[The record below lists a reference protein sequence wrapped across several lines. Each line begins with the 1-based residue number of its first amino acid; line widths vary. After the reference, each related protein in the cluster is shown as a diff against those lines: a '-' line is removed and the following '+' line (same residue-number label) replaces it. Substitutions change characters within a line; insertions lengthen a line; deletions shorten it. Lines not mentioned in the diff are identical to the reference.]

1 MSIKVA
7 IRHFTSYKYD
17 KHITLSPQVIRLRPA
32 AHSRTMIKGYSL
44 KILPEKHFINWQQ
57 DPFGNYLARIV
68 FPDKVNEF
76 VIDVEV
82 IADMVVINPF
92 DFFVE
97 EYANHYPFEYEDS
110 LQKNLVPYLEIT
122 ERGPLLMDLTEKAA
136 ELLKKNT
143 VTQDFLVTLNRL
155 LYLEISYNIRM
166 EPGVQSCEE
175 TLELK
180 SGSCRDT
187 AWLFVQLLR
196 HFGLAARFASGYLVQ
211 LKPDI
216 KSLDGPSGPEQD
228 FTDLHAWTEVYLPGA
243 GWIGLDPTSG
253 LFAGEGHIPLAC
265 TPDPQS
271 AAPITGGII
280 SDSPDPIETEFHFE
294 NTITRIEEKPRVTK
308 PFSDEQWED
317 IMALGDK
324 VDEEFAANNVR
335 LTMGG
340 EPTFVS
346 VDNNEAPEWNSAAD
360 GEHKRR
366 LSNILFHK
374 LKNEYGEG
382 ALMQYGQ
389 GKWYPGEPLP
399 RWKLACYWRKDHVP
413 LWNND
418 KLMAD
423 LSKDYGLGPKDAKA
437 FMRLL
442 TKELHIDTKNI
453 TATYEDPFYF
463 LWEESKTPV
472 NVDPLKVDLKSPLER
487 QKLAELL
494 NTGLNEPVGYVVP
507 IKWDLE
513 QSNWQ
518 SCKWSFRR
526 QNLFL
531 VPGNS
536 PVGLR
541 LPLDSVQYYDPAEQ
555 EELPERSLFA
565 DVEALPQGDQFVP
578 ETGTKFNNS
587 KTIFKT
593 AMVVEVRQGKLF
605 IFFPPTSYFE
615 HYLYLVN
622 AVERAAEKLKMP
634 VLIEGYDPPTDNR
647 VTKMMITPD
656 PGVIEVNIH
665 PAASWREL
673 AKNYDIL
680 YKKAAESRLATEKFN
695 IDGRHTG
702 TGGGNHVTLG
712 GETPSDSPLLRR
724 PDILRSFITFWQHH
738 PCLSYLFSTQFI
750 GPTSQAPRVDE
761 GRMETLYELE
771 IAFQQVPDRAEN
783 EVPFWL
789 VDRIFRHFLTDI
801 TGNTHRSEFCIDK
814 LYSPDSS
821 SGRLGILEFRG
832 FDMPPHYR
840 MSMVQFLLI
849 RTLLAWFWEKPYNH
863 KLVRWGTELHDRFL
877 LPHYCYKDMTEVVNS
892 LRDAGYGFDIS
903 WFEPFFSFRF
913 PFLGELQVDDIN
925 IEIKMAI
932 EPWHVLGEEMSSTGT
947 SRFVDSSLER
957 IQVKI
962 SGLTDSRYT
971 FLCNGLKIPLKSTGV
986 QGEYI
991 AGVRYRAWQPPSA
1004 LHPTIGIDTPL
1015 VFDLFDTWTQKSVAA
1030 CQYHVS
1036 HPGGRS
1042 YDTFPVNSYEAE
1054 SRIISRFFDFGHSV
1068 NLVEPAVSQQAAGGR
1083 FVTKMNIL
1091 PQYTITNEVV
1101 SPEYP
1106 YTMDLRRYKNAK
1118 NL

>member
-68 FPDKVNEF
+68 FPEKVNEF

-97 EYANHYPFEYEDS
+97 EYANHYPFEYDEA
-110 LQKNLVPYLEIT
+110 LQKNLTPYLEIT

-271 AAPITGGII
+271 AAPISGGII
-280 SDSPDPIETEFHFE
+280 SDTSDPIETEFHFE

-399 RWKLACYWRKDHVP
+399 RWKLACYWRKDNVP

-418 KLMAD
+418 TLMAD
-423 LSKDYGLGPKDAKA
+423 LSKDYGLGPKDAKS
-437 FMRLL
+437 FMKLL
-442 TKELHIDTKNI
+442 TKELHIDPKNI
-453 TATYEDPFYF
+453 NPTYEDPFYF
-463 LWEESKTPV
+463 LWEESKTPI

-507 IKWDLE
+507 IKWDLV
-513 QSNWQ
+513 QNNWQ

-526 QNLFL
+526 DNLFL

-541 LPLDSVQYYDPAEQ
+541 LPLDSVQYFDPAEQ

-565 DVEALPQGDQFVP
+565 DVDALPDGDHLIP
-578 ETGTKFNNS
+578 ETGAKFNNS

-622 AVERAAEKLKMP
+622 AVERTAEKLKMP
-634 VLIEGYDPPTDNR
+634 VLIEGYDPPSDNR
-647 VTKMMITPD
+647 ITKMMITPD

-673 AKNYDIL
+673 AKNYDVL

-712 GETPSDSPLLRR
+712 GETPADSPLLRR

-849 RTLLAWFWEKPYNH
+849 RTLLAWFWKTPYNH

-1004 LHPTIGIDTPL
+1004 LHPTIGTDTPL

-1068 NLVEPAVSQQAAGGR
+1068 NLVEPAVAQQTAGGR

-1091 PQYTITNEVV
+1091 PQYAITNEVV

>member
-17 KHITLSPQVIRLRPA
+17 KHISLSPHVIRLRPA

-68 FPDKVNEF
+68 FPEKVNEF
-76 VIDVEV
+76 SVDVEV

-97 EYANHYPFEYEDS
+97 EYAVHYPFDYDEA
-110 LQKNLVPYLEIT
+110 LQKNLVPYLEVT
-122 ERGPLLMDLTEKAA
+122 ENGPLLMDLTEKAS
-136 ELLKKNT
+136 ELLNKNT
-143 VTQDFLVTLNRL
+143 VTQNFLVDVNQL
-155 LYLEISYNIRM
+155 LYKEIAYQIRM
-166 EPGVQSCEE
+166 EPGIQSCEE

-187 AWLFVQLLR
+187 AWLLVQLLR

-216 KSLDGPSGPEQD
+216 KSLDGPSGAAED
-228 FTDLHAWTEVYLPGA
+228 FTDLHAWAEVYLPGA
-243 GWIGLDPTSG
+243 GWVGLDPTSG

-271 AAPITGGII
+271 AAPISGLA
-280 SDSPDPIETEFHFE
+280 DPADTEFHFE

-308 PFSDEQWED
+308 PFSDEQWDD
-317 IMALGDK
+317 IMALGDQ
-324 VDEEFAANNVR
+324 VDAEFEANNVR

-346 VDNNEAPEWNSAAD
+346 IDNYEAPEWNSAAD

-374 LKNEYGEG
+374 LKNEYGSG

-399 RWKLACYWRKDHVP
+399 RWKLACYWRKDNVP
-413 LWNND
+413 MWHND
-418 KLMAD
+418 ELMAD
-423 LSKDYGLGPKDAKA
+423 LSKDYGFGPEEADQ
-437 FMRLL
+437 FMQTLAH
-442 TKELHIDTKNI
+442 ELHIDKKNI
-453 TATYEDPFYF
+453 TPTYEDPFYF
-463 LWEESKTPV
+463 LWEESKTPI

-507 IKWDLE
+507 VKWDIF
-513 QSNWQ
+513 QNNWQ
-518 SCKWSFRR
+518 SCKWAFRR
-526 QNLFL
+526 NNLFL

-541 LPLDSVQYYDPAEQ
+541 LPLDSIQYTDPAEQ
-555 EELPERSLFA
+555 EELAERSLFA
-565 DVEALPQGDQFVP
+565 DVDALPDAIEEAADNTP
-578 ETGTKFNNS
+578 FNN
-587 KTIFKT
+587 TDIIFKT
-593 AMVVEVRQGKLF
+593 ALVVEARQGKLF
-605 IFFPPTSYFE
+605 VFFPPTSYFE
-615 HYLYLVN
+615 HYLSLVN
-622 AVERAAEKLKMP
+622 AVERTAEKLKMP

-665 PAASWREL
+665 PAKSWREL
-673 AKNYDIL
+673 ATNYEIL

-712 GETPSDSPLLRR
+712 GETPADSPLLRR
-724 PDILRSFITFWQHH
+724 PDVLRSFITFWQHH

-771 IAFQQVPDRAEN
+771 IAFQQIPDLKEN

-849 RTLLAWFWEKPYNH
+849 RTLLAWFWKTPYNH

-932 EPWHVLGEEMSSTGT
+932 EPWHVLGEEMSSSGT

-957 IQVKI
+957 VQVKI

-971 FLCNGLKIPLKSTGV
+971 FLCNGLKIPLKSTGI

-1015 VFDLFDTWTQKSVAA
+1015 VFDLYDNWTQKSIAA

-1054 SRIISRFFDFGHSV
+1054 ARVISRFFDFGHSV
-1068 NLVEPAVSQQAAGGR
+1068 NLVEPAASQQTAGGR

-1091 PQYTITNEVV
+1091 PQYTITQQVV
-1101 SPEYP
+1101 NPEYP
-1106 YTMDLRRYKNAK
+1106 YTMDLRRYKNAT